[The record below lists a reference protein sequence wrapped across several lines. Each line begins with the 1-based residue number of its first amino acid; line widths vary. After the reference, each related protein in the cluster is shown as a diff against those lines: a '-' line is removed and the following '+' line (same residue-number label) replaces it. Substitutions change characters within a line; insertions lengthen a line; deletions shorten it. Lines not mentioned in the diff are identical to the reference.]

1 MPHSYDPILPPFY
14 VFRSCMK
21 NAQAFLGMAVMYA
34 VPAHAGHC
42 EGILHE
48 FPSFLVV
55 EVGA

>member
-1 MPHSYDPILPPFY
+1 
-14 VFRSCMK
+14 MK